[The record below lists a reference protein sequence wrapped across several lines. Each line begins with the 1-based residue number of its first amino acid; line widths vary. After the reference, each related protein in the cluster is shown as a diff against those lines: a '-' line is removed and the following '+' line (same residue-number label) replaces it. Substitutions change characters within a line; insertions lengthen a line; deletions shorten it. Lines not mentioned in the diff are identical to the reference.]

1 MFDSTEYSSKMRSK
15 TVLSNMR
22 NLESFHWL
30 KNSDFIL
37 ESKQKFKTNRSTRC
51 SVKTLFYINK
61 LIAQFKKLFTHLR
74 QNPCS

>member
-51 SVKTLFYINK
+51 SVKKNFLHIFYKIDVLK
-61 LIAQFKKLFTHLR
+61 I
-74 QNPCS
+74 